1 MALRKL
7 LKNSIYIIVLRLN
20 VVAKFMILIIKGL
33 LRLDYIMKF
42 TTGDTLWLE
51 VSQYPE
57 LIAQFSSGNQTR
69 IKQGL
74 IAKAPLEGWHYGT
87 KEIVK
92 KFHIYHRVAIEY
104 SGGIYDIDNLRRAHL
119 ICMMKFITGDS

>member
-1 MALRKL
+1 M
-7 LKNSIYIIVLRLN
+7 
-20 VVAKFMILIIKGL
+20 
-33 LRLDYIMKF
+33 
-42 TTGDTLWLE
+42 
-51 VSQYPE
+51 SQYPE

-92 KFHIYHRVAIEY
+92 THLHDEIYY
-104 SGGIYDIDNLRRAHL
+104 RR
-119 ICMMKFITGDS
+119 

>member
-1 MALRKL
+1 KI
-7 LKNSIYIIVLRLN
+7 LKSFYQFL
-20 VVAKFMILIIKGL
+20 A
-33 LRLDYIMKF
+33 F
-42 TTGDTLWLE
+42 TDTLWLE

-74 IAKAPLEGWHYGT
+74 TAKAPLEGWRYGP

-92 KFHIYHRVAIEY
+92 KFQIHHRVAIEY
-104 SGGIYDIDNLRRAHL
+104 GGSVYDIDNLRIVTPRLHDE
-119 ICMMKFITGDS
+119 IHYRR

>member
-1 MALRKL
+1 MIALKKQVKI
-7 LKNSIYIIVLRLN
+7 LKPH
-20 VVAKFMILIIKGL
+20 
-33 LRLDYIMKF
+33 
-42 TTGDTLWLE
+42 WLE

-104 SGGIYDIDNLRRAHL
+104 SGGIYDIDNLTL
-119 ICMMKFITGDS
+119 N

>member
-1 MALRKL
+1 M
-7 LKNSIYIIVLRLN
+7 RLFYHFP
-20 VVAKFMILIIKGL
+20 A
-33 LRLDYIMKF
+33 F
-42 TTGDTLWLE
+42 TDTLWLE

-92 KFHIYHRVAIEY
+92 KFHMYHRVAIEY
-104 SGGIYDIDNLRRAHL
+104 SGGIYDIDNLRIVTPRLHDE
-119 ICMMKFITGDS
+119 IHYRR

>member
-1 MALRKL
+1 M
-7 LKNSIYIIVLRLN
+7 
-20 VVAKFMILIIKGL
+20 
-33 LRLDYIMKF
+33 
-42 TTGDTLWLE
+42 
-51 VSQYPE
+51 SQYPE

-92 KFHIYHRVAIEY
+92 NSTCIIVLRLNIVAEFTI
-104 SGGIYDIDNLRRAHL
+104 L
-119 ICMMKFITGDS
+119 II

>member
-1 MALRKL
+1 M
-7 LKNSIYIIVLRLN
+7 
-20 VVAKFMILIIKGL
+20 
-33 LRLDYIMKF
+33 
-42 TTGDTLWLE
+42 
-51 VSQYPE
+51 SQYPE

-74 IAKAPLEGWHYGT
+74 TAKAPLEGWHYGP

-92 KFHIYHRVAIEY
+92 KFHMYHCVAIEY
-104 SGGIYDIDNLRRAHL
+104 SGEIYDIDNLRRTHL

>member
-1 MALRKL
+1 MVALKKQV
-7 LKNSIYIIVLRLN
+7 KNTEIILSISRVHR
-20 VVAKFMILIIKGL
+20 F
-33 LRLDYIMKF
+33 
-42 TTGDTLWLE
+42 LWLE

-74 IAKAPLEGWHYGT
+74 TAKAPLEGWHYGP

-92 KFHIYHRVAIEY
+92 KFQIHHRVAIEY
-104 SGGIYDIDNLRRAHL
+104 GGSVYDIDNLRIVTPRLHDE
-119 ICMMKFITGDS
+119 IHYRR

>member
-1 MALRKL
+1 KI
-7 LKNSIYIIVLRLN
+7 LKSFYQFL
-20 VVAKFMILIIKGL
+20 A
-33 LRLDYIMKF
+33 F
-42 TTGDTLWLE
+42 TDTLWLE

-74 IAKAPLEGWHYGT
+74 IAKTPLEGWHYGP

-92 KFHIYHRVAIEY
+92 KFHMYHCVAIEY
-104 SGGIYDIDNLRRAHL
+104 SGEIYDIDNLRRAHL